1 MARKHHLDNK
11 LRGQLSSKRKI
22 PHNLRSYGE
31 YFLGEEL
38 PPDSSGKNSQ
48 LSFHNMAQ
56 HFPTLGLV
64 ECPQP
69 IKYGQFNG
77 RCRTMLHKGT
87 HYWRTTTSQF
97 IRKNLPNNQQHCM
110 TFLTLGQLKCPQPT
124 GYGMFN
130 RACCRTMLHMD
141 LG

>member
-1 MARKHHLDNK
+1 MMARKHHLDNK

-38 PPDSSGKNSQ
+38 PPDSSGKK
-48 LSFHNMAQ
+48 LSTLIPQ
-56 HFPTLGLV
+56 HGTTFPTLGLV

-87 HYWRTTTSQF
+87 LSLENYHLPIHQKKPSQ
-97 IRKNLPNNQQHCM
+97 
-110 TFLTLGQLKCPQPT
+110 
-124 GYGMFN
+124 
-130 RACCRTMLHMD
+130 
-141 LG
+141 